1 MRKSILLII
10 TLTLTSLQLFSN
22 PTSKK
27 EVKNTDSTVCL
38 DMYEMRIVNGAFIDL
53 DDCERDVILLSKKV
67 QVLDTLLK
75 SKVEL
80 QDGFKKQEKLNQEL
94 KKELKESIILQ
105 NQRFDILE
113 SAYKQQSKQQK
124 KRSIITGTSIGG
136 VVLVTFGVVIFKIL
150 K

>member
-1 MRKSILLII
+1 
-10 TLTLTSLQLFSN
+10 
-22 PTSKK
+22 
-27 EVKNTDSTVCL
+27 
-38 DMYEMRIVNGAFIDL
+38 MYEMHIVNGAFIDL

-124 KRSIITGTSIGG
+124 KRSIITGGTIGIG
-136 VVLVTFGVVIFKIL
+136 LAVTLAIVIFKVL

>member
-1 MRKSILLII
+1 MN
-10 TLTLTSLQLFSN
+10 LQVFSN
-22 PTSKK
+22 QTLKK
-27 EVKNTDSTVCL
+27 EVAKSNDSTVCL
-38 DMYEMRIVNGAFIDL
+38 DMYEMHIVNGAFIDL

-136 VVLVTFGVVIFKIL
+136 VVLVTFGVVIFQIL

>member
-1 MRKSILLII
+1 MN
-10 TLTLTSLQLFSN
+10 LQLFSN
-22 PTSKK
+22 PTLKK
-27 EVKNTDSTVCL
+27 EVAKSNDSTVCL
-38 DMYEMRIVNGAFIDL
+38 DMYEMHIVNGAFIDL

-136 VVLVTFGVVIFKIL
+136 AVLVTFGVVIFKIL

>member
-1 MRKSILLII
+1 MN
-10 TLTLTSLQLFSN
+10 LQVFSN
-22 PTSKK
+22 QTLKK
-27 EVKNTDSTVCL
+27 EVAKSNDSTVCL
-38 DMYEMRIVNGAFIDL
+38 DMYEMHIVNGAFIDL

>member
-1 MRKSILLII
+1 MN
-10 TLTLTSLQLFSN
+10 LQLFSN
-22 PTSKK
+22 QTLKK
-27 EVKNTDSTVCL
+27 EVAKSNDSTVCL
-38 DMYEMRIVNGAFIDL
+38 DMYEMHIVNGAFIDL

-113 SAYKQQSKQQK
+113 SAYKQQYKQQK

-136 VVLVTFGVVIFKIL
+136 VVLVTFGVVIFQIL

>member
-22 PTSKK
+22 QTSKK
-27 EVKNTDSTVCL
+27 EVKNTDSLECL
-38 DMYEMRIVNGAFIDL
+38 DLEEMHIVNGAFIDL

>member
-1 MRKSILLII
+1 MH
-10 TLTLTSLQLFSN
+10 
-22 PTSKK
+22 
-27 EVKNTDSTVCL
+27 
-38 DMYEMRIVNGAFIDL
+38 IVNGAFIDL

-113 SAYKQQSKQQK
+113 SAYKQQYKQQK

>member
-1 MRKSILLII
+1 MN
-10 TLTLTSLQLFSN
+10 LQLFSN
-22 PTSKK
+22 QTLKK
-27 EVKNTDSTVCL
+27 EVAKSNDSTVCL
-38 DMYEMRIVNGAFIDL
+38 DMYEMHIVNGAFIDL

>member
-1 MRKSILLII
+1 MN
-10 TLTLTSLQLFSN
+10 LQLFSN
-22 PTSKK
+22 PTLKK
-27 EVKNTDSTVCL
+27 EVAKSNDSTVCL
-38 DMYEMRIVNGAFIDL
+38 DMYEMHIVNGAFIDL

-136 VVLVTFGVVIFKIL
+136 VVLVTFGVVIFQIL

>member
-1 MRKSILLII
+1 
-10 TLTLTSLQLFSN
+10 
-22 PTSKK
+22 
-27 EVKNTDSTVCL
+27 
-38 DMYEMRIVNGAFIDL
+38 MYEMRIVNGAFIDL

-136 VVLVTFGVVIFKIL
+136 VVLVTFGVVIFQIL